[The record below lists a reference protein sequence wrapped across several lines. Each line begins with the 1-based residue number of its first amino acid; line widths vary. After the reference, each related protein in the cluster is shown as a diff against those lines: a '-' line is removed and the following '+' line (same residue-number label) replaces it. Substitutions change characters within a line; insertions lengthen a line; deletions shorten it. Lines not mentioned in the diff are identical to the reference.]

1 MRRTA
6 CTWSR
11 YSVVMVEVVQVGLTA
26 VSVFMLLSLASNMH
40 LSTGNSLS
48 GDRKNETVQLLRFD
62 LCT

>member
-1 MRRTA
+1 MGRTA

-11 YSVVMVEVVQVGLTA
+11 YSVVVVEVVQVGLTA

-48 GDRKNETVQLLRFD
+48 EDRKNETVQLLRFD
-62 LCT
+62 LC